1 MKREELL
8 ERVRAGRTRLDGAL
22 DGLTE
27 EAATRVGLNPQWSVR
42 DALAHVVAWELEG
55 VRIIRAI
62 QDRTGKPPRLTHEM
76 IDDFNARAVEERRAR
91 SLREVAD
98 ELDAAHGAMVSLI
111 ESLPEEVDE
120 TSATYKY
127 IEGVTF
133 HHHES
138 HAAQIEAWKQQQK
151 SDG

>member
-22 DGLTE
+22 HGLSE
-27 EAATRVGLNPQWSVR
+27 EDALRVGLNPQWSVR

-55 VRIIRAI
+55 ARIIRAI
-62 QDRTGKPPRLTHEM
+62 QARTEKPPRLTNELV
-76 IDDFNARAVEERRAR
+76 DDFNARAVEDRRAR
-91 SLREVAD
+91 SMREVVD
-98 ELDAAHGAMVSLI
+98 ELDAAHGAMVGLI
-111 ESLPEEVDE
+111 ESLPDDVDE
-120 TSATYKY
+120 SSATYKY

-138 HAAQIEAWKQQQK
+138 HAAQIEAWRQQP
-151 SDG
+151 SDK